1 MQTHSKRKSSAWWD
15 WETSKPS
22 IRRTNSGSSKL
33 QNNYIPPAIA
43 VLLYLVFIWYLYPV
57 KDLVSLWIFKF
68 VELLQITK
76 VLKLSLLT
84 DKRLY
89 DYTALV
95 IILYIG
101 FAFFLDLFRFLSKNL
116 LQKLSWDGEAVVFS
130 RWGLLGKITVRWN
143 PNQTGLQ
150 ILHKGGWVR
159 KILGLEKI
167 LFRVNVTGT
176 EESTLAE
183 SPFFSSTRNNA
194 FLSSIFKNS

>member
-22 IRRTNSGSSKL
+22 LPKRSSGSSKL
-33 QNNYIPPAIA
+33 INNYIPPILAILA
-43 VLLYLVFIWYLYPV
+43 YFTFIWYLYPI
-57 KDLVSLWIFKF
+57 KDLVSVWIFKF

-89 DYTALV
+89 DYTALA
-95 IILYIG
+95 IFLYVG
-101 FAFFLDLFRFLSKNL
+101 FAFFLDLFRFLNKNL
-116 LQKLSWDGEAVVFS
+116 FQNLSWDGEALIFS

-167 LFRVNVTGT
+167 LFKVNVSGA

-183 SPFFSSTRNNA
+183 SPFFSSKKNGQ
-194 FLSSIFKNS
+194 FLSSIFKNV